1 MLKKAYI
8 IFLLFL
14 TGCFSDAPRDNP
26 LDSQN
31 GTSITG
37 RIVTS
42 VDGSGIAGAQLTIQP
57 LGLGTVSDR
66 DGFFAILN
74 VPDGSYTLTCNSTG
88 YAELQQN
95 IDAVEGV
102 SITIKMNALPVLS
115 TASLKTRH
123 ISRFFPAEDE
133 FYIDLELEGVDP
145 EQPDSSLT
153 AWYEIP
159 SFSFADTL
167 RSTALAKDRFS
178 SRLDANDIGIRSIRS
193 LIGKPFNFFLR
204 DPDGNI
210 TTSEDNFIQRI
221 IDLTPVPIQ
230 PIADEVV
237 GIPFMLEWELVTQLV
252 DFTYKV
258 EIYEIQIDTTLL
270 LVELDGFRPGTTGYT
285 YSQPN
290 DPDLPEEKPL
300 FWVLYVID
308 EFGNSSRSKP
318 AAFSI
323 IPNQS
328 VDKK

>member
-1 MLKKAYI
+1 LSKKVYI
-8 IFLLFL
+8 IFLFFL
-14 TGCFSDAPRDNP
+14 SGCFSDAPRDNP
-26 LDSQN
+26 LDSQS
-31 GTSITG
+31 GSSIIG
-37 RIVTS
+37 QVISS
-42 VDGSGIAGAQLTIQP
+42 VGGSGIAGAQLTIQP
-57 LGLGTVSDR
+57 LGLGAVSDE

-74 VPDGSYTLTCNSTG
+74 VPDGSYTITCSSAG
-88 YAELQQN
+88 FAEAQQP
-95 IDAVEGV
+95 IETASGI
-102 SITIKMNALPVLS
+102 SITIELNALPVLS
-115 TASLKTRH
+115 AASLKTRH

-133 FYIDLELEGVDP
+133 FYIDVELEGIDP

-159 SFSFADTL
+159 SFSFVDTL
-167 RSTALAKDRFS
+167 RSTALSKDRFS
-178 SRLDANDIGIRSIRS
+178 SRLDAADIGIRSIRS

-204 DPDGNI
+204 DPDGNV
-210 TTSEDNFIQRI
+210 TNSEDKFIQRI

-230 PIADEVV
+230 PIADDIV
-237 GIPFMLEWELVTQLV
+237 GVPFMLEWELVTQLV

-290 DPDLPEEKPL
+290 DPELPEEKPL

-323 IPNQS
+323 IQNQS
-328 VDKK
+328 VHKR